1 MLDYNQPIDRA
12 RSEAPQGKPQA
23 GLSVLEFANLL
34 WRRKVAIAAAALLG
48 ATLAVTV
55 GKSLTPR
62 YTATA
67 QLYVDPRELQLVDR
81 ELTPRAQDVS
91 GMSMVVESQARLI
104 TSNSVLLQ
112 VIQQAGLDKDP
123 EFGGG
128 EGTSLMSSLLGLIG
142 LQPRAP
148 SAAEKKEVQLA
159 ALDALNRHI
168 TVRKTEKS
176 FIVDIEVWSTDPA
189 KAAMLAN
196 TLTNAY
202 LAESRNSQ
210 ASAARRATNDLSGRL
225 KELRERLRNAE
236 TALATYKA
244 QNNFVGTQDTLIS
257 DQQLSASN
265 QRLAAARAATMDAQA
280 RLDQIEASRRTA
292 ADAGAIPEALQSP
305 TIANLRAQYADAR
318 KKYAEQAGELGPRH
332 PALRQTEKQVEDLK
346 RTINEEID
354 RFAQSAKNDLT
365 RARDFEA
372 SLNRALEAQKRQ
384 SVQLSQAAVRLRELE
399 READASRDVYQSF
412 LKRSRETEEQ
422 ESLNT
427 SAARVIGE
435 ATVPQRRSFP
445 PAMSLFAMIGFIF
458 GAVAASSWFAAA
470 ELLFSRASA
479 PAPTPARPQRTPV
492 PDATRAPQRARA
504 PELSEASPPP
514 QVSGAPEVEQA
525 PPELAAPPLQPSI
538 VEKPL
543 IEKPLIAR
551 LQEADVIHTLGAIL
565 ATGGG
570 VDLTRLGWP
579 TLRPG
584 FPLTTLLNA
593 WRDMRAAVARRAGGK
608 AMPVIALVGAGETTG
623 RSVTALN
630 FALAAARDGTRVLMI
645 DADHQARSLSN
656 KVDRRG
662 KNEPSRLGWLSI
674 GSKDAREIKTVNGI
688 SVLPAAEGDAGKA
701 ADAIRK
707 AITQARAAGGY
718 DLVILDGPA
727 VPLSAG
733 GRKLLDD
740 TDALVAVLPTSLD
753 INDSLEEILTTL
765 GRAERKLVGVVL
777 DELTPAAQTRQR
789 GRQYA

>member
-12 RSEAPQGKPQA
+12 RPEPLHQRSQA
-23 GLSVLEFANLL
+23 GFNVVELAHLL

-48 ATLAVTV
+48 ATLAVTI

-104 TSNSVLLQ
+104 TANSVLLK
-112 VIQQAGLDKDP
+112 VIEQAGLDKDP

-128 EGTSLMSSLLGLIG
+128 DGRSLMSSLLGLVG

-148 SAAEKKEVQLA
+148 SVAANTEVQLA
-159 ALDALNRHI
+159 ALEALNRHI
-168 TVRKTEKS
+168 TIRKTEKS

-196 TLTNAY
+196 TLTSAY

-210 ASAARRATNDLSGRL
+210 ASAARRATSDLSGRL

-244 QNNFVGTQDTLIS
+244 QNNFVGTQDALIS
-257 DQQLSASN
+257 DQQLSARN
-265 QRLAAARAATMDAQA
+265 QRLSAARAATMDAQA

-346 RTINEEID
+346 RTISEEID
-354 RFAQSAKNDLT
+354 RFAQAARNDLT
-365 RARDFEA
+365 RARDYEA

-458 GAVAASSWFAAA
+458 GALAASIWFVAV
-470 ELLFSRASA
+470 ELLFAGA
-479 PAPTPARPQRTPV
+479 NAPVPAPVRRERKPAPET
-492 PDATRAPQRARA
+492 ARA
-504 PELSEASPPP
+504 PEPSR
-514 QVSGAPEVEQA
+514 APETPRPEQPSRA
-525 PPELAAPPLQPSI
+525 PEIAQLPPELAAPPLQPAM
-538 VEKPL
+538 VENPS

-584 FPLTTLLNA
+584 FPLTKLLNA
-593 WRDMRAAVARRAGGK
+593 WRDMRTAAARRVGGK
-608 AMPVIALVGAGETTG
+608 PMPVIALIGSGETAG
-623 RSVTALN
+623 RSVSALN
-630 FALAAARDGTRVLMI
+630 FALAAARDGARVLMI
-645 DADHQARSLSN
+645 DADHQAHALSN
-656 KVDRRG
+656 KVARPGR
-662 KNEPSRLGWLSI
+662 NEPSKLGWLSI
-674 GSKDAREIKTVNGI
+674 GSKAAREIKTVNGI
-688 SVLPAAEGDAGKA
+688 SVLPAGEGDAGKA

-707 AITQARAAGGY
+707 AIAQARAAGGY

-727 VPLSAG
+727 MPLLAG
-733 GRKLLDD
+733 SRKLLDD

-753 INDSLEEILTTL
+753 INDSLEEILTAL

-777 DELTPAAQTRQR
+777 DELTPAIETRQR

>member
-12 RSEAPQGKPQA
+12 RPEAPQQRPQA
-23 GLSVLEFANLL
+23 GFSALELVNLL
-34 WRRKVAIAAAALLG
+34 WRRKIAIAAAALLG

-128 EGTSLMSSLLGLIG
+128 DGKSLMSSLLGLIG

-148 SAAEKKEVQLA
+148 SAAETKEVQLA
-159 ALDALNRHI
+159 ALEALNRHI
-168 TVRKTEKS
+168 TIRKTEKS

-202 LAESRNSQ
+202 LTESRNSQ
-210 ASAARRATNDLSGRL
+210 ASAARRATSDLSSRL

-244 QNNFVGTQDTLIS
+244 QNNFVGTQDALIS

-265 QRLAAARAATMDAQA
+265 QRLSAARAATMDAQA

-305 TIANLRAQYADAR
+305 TIANLRAQYAEAR

-346 RTINEEID
+346 RTISEEID

-458 GAVAASSWFAAA
+458 GAIAASGWFAAA
-470 ELLFSRASA
+470 ELLFAGA
-479 PAPTPARPQRTPV
+479 PAPAPARRERTPAPQAP
-492 PDATRAPQRARA
+492 RAAEPPRASEIAQPQVSRA
-504 PELSEASPPP
+504 PEVA
-514 QVSGAPEVEQA
+514 QA
-525 PPELAAPPLQPSI
+525 PPDVAAPPLQPSM
-538 VEKPL
+538 VERPL

-584 FPLTTLLNA
+584 FPLTSLLNA

-608 AMPVIALVGAGETTG
+608 AMPVVALLGPGETTG

-630 FALAAARDGTRVLMI
+630 FALAAARDGARVLMI
-645 DADHQARSLSN
+645 DADHLAHSLSN
-656 KVDRRG
+656 KVNRNG
-662 KNEPSRLGWLSI
+662 KSEPSRLGWLSN
-674 GSKDAREIKTVNGI
+674 GSKAAREIKTVNGI

-701 ADAIRK
+701 AEAIRK
-707 AITQARAAGGY
+707 AIAQARSAGGY
-718 DLVILDGPA
+718 DLVVIDGP
-727 VPLSAG
+727 VTPLGAG
-733 GRKLLDD
+733 SRKLLDEV
-740 TDALVAVLPTSLD
+740 DALVAVLPTSMD
-753 INDSLEEILTTL
+753 INDGLEEILSTL

-777 DELTPAAQTRQR
+777 DELTPATQARQR

>member
-12 RSEAPQGKPQA
+12 RHPTMSEAPQRKSEA
-23 GLSVLEFANLL
+23 SFNVLELVSLL
-34 WRRKVAIAAAALLG
+34 WRRKIAIASAALIG
-48 ATLAVTV
+48 ACLAVTI

-104 TSNSVLLQ
+104 TSNGVLLQ
-112 VIQQAGLDKDP
+112 VIQQANLDKDP

-128 EGTSLMSSLLGLIG
+128 GDAKTLMNSLLGLIG

-148 SAAEKKEVQLA
+148 SAADIKDVQLA
-159 ALDALNRHI
+159 ALDALNKHI
-168 TVRKTEKS
+168 TIRKGDKS

-196 TLTNAY
+196 TLTNTY
-202 LAESRNSQ
+202 LTDSRNSQ
-210 ASAARRATNDLSGRL
+210 ALAARRATGELSGRL

-244 QNNFVGTQDTLIS
+244 QNNFVGTQDSLIS
-257 DQQLSASN
+257 DQQLSNSN
-265 QRLAAARAATMDAQA
+265 QRLSAARAATMDAQA
-280 RLDQIEASRRTA
+280 RLDQIEANKRTA

-305 TIANLRAQYADAR
+305 TIANLRAQYADSR
-318 KKYAEQAGELGPRH
+318 KKYAEQTAELGPRH

-346 RTINEEID
+346 RTISEEIE
-354 RFAQSAKNDLT
+354 RFALSAKNDLT
-365 RARDFEA
+365 RARDYEA
-372 SLNRALEAQKRQ
+372 SLNRALEVQKRQ

-422 ESLNT
+422 ETLNT

-458 GAVAASSWFAAA
+458 GGLAAACWFVAA
-470 ELLFSRASA
+470 EHLFNGATAPEPSRRER
-479 PAPTPARPQRTPV
+479 TPSPDLTRPQ
-492 PDATRAPQRARA
+492 
-504 PELSEASPPP
+504 PEA
-514 QVSGAPEVEQA
+514 
-525 PPELAAPPLQPSI
+525 AAPPPALAL
-538 VEKPL
+538 V
-543 IEKPLIAR
+543 EKPLIAR
-551 LQEADVIHTLGAIL
+551 LQEADVIRTLGAIL
-565 ATGGG
+565 ATGSG
-570 VDLTRLGWP
+570 VDLTRVGWP

-593 WRDMRAAVARRAGGK
+593 LRDMRAAMARRAGGK
-608 AMPVIALVGAGETTG
+608 TMPVMALVGAGDITG

-630 FALAAARDGTRVLMI
+630 FALAAARDGSRVLMI
-645 DADHQARSLSN
+645 DADHQAHTLSN
-656 KVDRRG
+656 RINRPSKS
-662 KNEPSRLGWLSI
+662 EPHKLGWLSI
-674 GSKDAREIKTVNGI
+674 GNKAAREIKTVNGI
-688 SVLPAAEGDAGKA
+688 SVLPAAENDAAKA

-707 AITQARAAGGY
+707 AIAQARSAGGY

-727 VPLSAG
+727 MPLSAA
-733 GRKLLDD
+733 GRKLLDGS
-740 TDALVAVLPTSLD
+740 DALVAVLPTSLD
-753 INDSLEEILTTL
+753 INDSMEEILATL
-765 GRAERKLVGVVL
+765 GGAQRKLVGVVL
-777 DELTPAAQTRQR
+777 DELTPATQTRQR
-789 GRQYA
+789 GKQYA